1 MGVVCYNTRMST
13 THNNEETTRPESKPT
28 GSRENRWEIAGYGE
42 QAKPCCCVCGADHV
56 DDQVRATEY
65 GAMCVMCVEDVR
77 ADMCADAHE
86 RAMGYEADE
95 EGALYWDQHAEG

>member
-1 MGVVCYNTRMST
+1 MRFAMSRLVCYNMRMST
-13 THNNEETTRPESKPT
+13 TQNNTAET
-28 GSRENRWEIAGYGE
+28 SR
-42 QAKPCCCVCGADHV
+42 PCCCVCGADHV
-56 DDQVRATEY
+56 DDNVRATEY

-86 RAMGYEADE
+86 RSMGYDADE

>member
-1 MGVVCYNTRMST
+1 MGWALCYNIRMST
-13 THNNEETTRPESKPT
+13 THNNEETTRPEAKPT
-28 GSRENRWEIAGYGE
+28 GSRQNRWEIGGYGE

-86 RAMGYEADE
+86 RAMGYEGDDDP
-95 EGALYWDQHAEG
+95 YWEQHAEG